1 MSRRVSRDPAVSPV
15 LLSSNS
21 RLARVGPSSRSAAEY
36 SCECKGQDQLS
47 CCAQASR
54 AGGLQHSKFVSCY
67 AHAMHMRL
75 TAIVRA
81 SIPMSP
87 QAAARHSRAAR

>member
-36 SCECKGQDQLS
+36 SCGCKAKIS
-47 CCAQASR
+47 CNLDAVRKQKRLAAYSTQFRRLLCARNS
-54 AGGLQHSKFVSCY
+54 SCD
-67 AHAMHMRL
+67 
-75 TAIVRA
+75 
-81 SIPMSP
+81 
-87 QAAARHSRAAR
+87 